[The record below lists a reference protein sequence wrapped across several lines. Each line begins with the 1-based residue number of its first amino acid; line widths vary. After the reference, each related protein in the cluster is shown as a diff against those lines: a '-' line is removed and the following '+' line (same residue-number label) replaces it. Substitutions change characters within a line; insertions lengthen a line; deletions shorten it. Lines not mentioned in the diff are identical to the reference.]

1 MDMNKLL
8 NNEIQSEF
16 EKLKEMEIGS
26 EQYKATVDGLTKLVD
41 RAVKVEELNI
51 EHENKIEQMQ
61 EDKLDRRIKN
71 GIAIGGIIIPSL
83 ITIWGTLKSL
93 KFEETG
99 SITTG
104 PGREFIKRL
113 FHKK

>member
-8 NNEIQSEF
+8 NKEIQAEF
-16 EKLKEMEIGS
+16 EKLEMMELGS
-26 EQYKATVDGLTKLVD
+26 EQYKVTVDGLTKLVE
-41 RAVKVEELNI
+41 RAVAVENLNI
-51 EHENKIEQMQ
+51 EHENKIEQMK
-61 EDKLDRRIKN
+61 EEKLDRRIKN

-99 SITTG
+99 AVTTNA
-104 PGREFIKRL
+104 GREFVKRL